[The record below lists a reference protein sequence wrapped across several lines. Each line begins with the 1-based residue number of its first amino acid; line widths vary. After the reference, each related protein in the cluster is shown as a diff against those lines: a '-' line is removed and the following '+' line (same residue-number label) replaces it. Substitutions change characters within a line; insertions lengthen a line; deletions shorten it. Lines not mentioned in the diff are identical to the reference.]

1 MNIIILAGS
10 LNGTASRLLPIIYK
24 SKKINVVAIV
34 YNKGIIKNK
43 KRLYK
48 KKFKKIIKI
57 GLFGALNGFRIRKW
71 YKPQSQN
78 FENIKEFSQN
88 NKIAFYETNSINC
101 ESTQIY
107 FKNSNADLGISLG
120 NTYIS
125 EKIFNIPK
133 LGMINVHHEI
143 LPDFKGAQSIIWQLY
158 NKSNFSGFTIHKI
171 NNQIDGGD
179 IIYKK
184 KILIKFEKSL
194 CKTVKNNYQ
203 NLVNES
209 GASLLKILNNY
220 NHYSQISY
228 EQNQSSYY
236 TTPTIFQFFRIYRNF
251 LLLKKNSSR

>member
-48 KKFKKIIKI
+48 KKLKKIIKI

-125 EKIFNIPK
+125 EKIFNMPK

-194 CKTVKNNYQ
+194 SKTVKKNYQ

-209 GASLLKILNNY
+209 GTSLLKVLNNF
-220 NHYSQISY
+220 NHYNQVSIK
-228 EQNQSSYY
+228 QNQSNHY
-236 TTPTIFQFFRIYRNF
+236 TTPTIFQFLRIYRNF
-251 LLLKKNSSR
+251 LLLKKNSLR